1 MDNACSFV
9 SDTKTKSKMKKSFTI
24 LMLLVLHGYVVA
36 QTKVSVKIIDAKSTK
51 EVSFVNVLNLNNS
64 VGTSSNE
71 YGDFT
76 ILGENNDLIKMSSV
90 GYVTRTMLFS
100 ELLNKT
106 NVKLTPSSQ
115 VLDEVSV
122 KGKKRKM
129 VSINKI
135 PIQNLDAPITTNV
148 VGAKILE
155 ERNVSSLGEA
165 VKSAT
170 GVRPI
175 NRYGGFQTFRIRG
188 FNNFV
193 LLNDGVR
200 DERHNLSTSAP
211 STNLAN
217 IERIEV
223 LKGPASVLLGHSALG
238 GVINLVHKKPSN
250 IQTGEF
256 KVSYGSY
263 NTVNMQGGIG
273 GPINDKLTYRA
284 DFGTT
289 RTDGWRD
296 FGIETNNGSVVFN
309 YEISEKD
316 NLEVSFQANNDL
328 YDTDTGIPVA
338 EDGSVVE
345 GMDPETRYNDPQDY
359 LKHKRK
365 EIQLK
370 YVHEFNDKLKLTNH
384 FSWSDDNINYLST
397 EYLELNETQDS
408 ITRAYPYY
416 FNHVTKTIQ
425 NQLDLSY
432 EFTTGAVKHK
442 SVIGHSV
449 SFLDRKTYGG
459 SVVGEG
465 TFTTIAVTNP
475 ILNQGYIEAIDS
487 KVSVRE
493 EVVNGLYIQD
503 WMNLSDKFKMLIGLR
518 YDIFSGTYYKNI
530 LNNDRELIEE
540 GEKTDIPSTAL
551 TYRAGLVYQPRKNT
565 SLFASYSKYFKPS
578 RTVTP
583 EGEVFDPE
591 EGYQFEAGVKFEDN
605 NKYSATLSAFYIQKN
620 NIVERNAVNEYSQ
633 IGEADSKGIELD
645 VFYKI
650 IEGLSFKGGYAFTD
664 AKVRSFDS
672 EELQSVKEGN
682 KLKYAPEHMANAWLS
697 YHKNKGFAKGLGLA
711 AGFNYVG
718 ENYTNSSNTYELPA
732 YTTIDATIF
741 YSFNSVRVGVNLNNI
756 MDELYFTDA
765 IYGSQFFPGMGRN
778 VKVSIGYKF

>member
-1 MDNACSFV
+1 
-9 SDTKTKSKMKKSFTI
+9 MKKSFTI
-24 LMLLVLHGYVVA
+24 LILMVIHGYVVA
-36 QTKVSVKIIDAKSTK
+36 QTKVSIKVIDAKTSK
-51 EVSFVNVLNLNNS
+51 EVPFVNVLNLNS
-64 VGTSSNE
+64 KKGTSTDEN
-71 YGDFT
+71 GDFT
-76 ILGENNDLIKMSSV
+76 ITGESNDLIKISCV
-90 GYVTRTMLFS
+90 GYGTKT
-100 ELLNKT
+100 LLYSKLVKKT
-106 NVKLTPSSQ
+106 KLKLVPSSQ
-115 VLDEVSV
+115 NLAVVSV
-122 KGKKRKM
+122 EGKRRKV

-135 PIQNLDAPITTNV
+135 AIQNLDAPVTTNV

-200 DERHNLSTSAP
+200 DERHNLSSSAP

-273 GPINDKLTYRA
+273 GPISDKLTYRA

-316 NLEVSFQANNDL
+316 DLEVSFQANNDL

-397 EYLELNETQDS
+397 EYLVLNETQDS

-465 TFTTIAVTNP
+465 AFTTIAVTNP
-475 ILNQGYIEAIDS
+475 ILNQGYIEAVDS
-487 KVSVRE
+487 KVQVRE

-503 WMNLSDKFKMLIGLR
+503 WMNLSDKFKMLLGLR
-518 YDIFSGTYYKNI
+518 YDIFNGTYYKNL
-530 LNNDRELIEE
+530 LNDDRVLIEE

-565 SLFASYSKYFKPS
+565 SLFASYSNYFKPS
-578 RTVTP
+578 RVVSP
-583 EGEVFDPE
+583 DNEIFDPE
-591 EGYQFEAGVKFEDN
+591 EGYQFEVGAKFEDA

-620 NIVERNAVNEYSQ
+620 NIVEQNTVKEYHQ

-645 VFYKI
+645 IYYKI
-650 IEGLSFKGGYAFTD
+650 IEDLSFKGGYAYTD

-697 YHKNKGFAKGLGLA
+697 YNKSTGFAKGLGLA

-718 ENYTNSSNTYELPA
+718 ENYTNSSNTYKLPS
-732 YTTIDATIF
+732 YTTVDATIF
-741 YSFNSVRVGVNLNNI
+741 YNFNAIRVGVNLNNI

-765 IYGSQFFPGMGRN
+765 IYSSQFFPGMGRN
-778 VKVSIGYKF
+778 VKVSLGYKF